1 MPLFMSTATNKV
13 DGKGRVSVPASFR
26 ANLLK
31 GGFTEVVIYASIRG
45 SFLEG
50 SDEVF
55 VESILDRMS
64 EEFDFQ
70 SDDLEGM
77 ALAFMGET
85 YTLSFD
91 PEGRVLLPRALMDS
105 AGISGQATFVGLG
118 DTFQVWEPQAFEV
131 RRKDLLQ
138 KARKNLGRLGSV
150 GRVGRGRTRR
160 DT

>member
-31 GGFTEVVIYASIRG
+31 SGFKDVVVYASIRG
-45 SFLEG
+45 HFLEG
-50 SDEVF
+50 SDEAF
-55 VESILDRMS
+55 MESILDRMS

-91 PEGRVLLPRALMDS
+91 PEGRILLPKHLMES
-105 AGISGQATFVGLG
+105 ASITASATFVGFG
-118 DTFQVWEPQAFEV
+118 DTFQIWEPKAFEV
-131 RRKDLLQ
+131 RRKELLE

-150 GRVGRGRTRR
+150 GRIGRGRSRR

>member
-13 DGKGRVSVPASFR
+13 DGKGRVSVPSSFR

-31 GGFTEVVIYASIRG
+31 GGFSEVVVYASIRG
-45 SFLEG
+45 VFLEG

-55 VESILDRMS
+55 MESILDRVS

-91 PEGRVLLPRALMDS
+91 PEGRVLLPRALMES
-105 AGISGQATFVGLG
+105 AGISSSATLVGLG
-118 DTFQVWEPQAFEV
+118 DTFQIWEPEAFTE
-131 RRKDLLQ
+131 RRKNLLA
-138 KARKNLGRLGSV
+138 KARKNLGRIGSV
-150 GRVGRGRTRR
+150 GRIGRGRSRG
-160 DT
+160 DE